1 MSLSRTSRFKRLLNS
16 PAWPMLLFICT
27 FALLAA
33 QRSGYLRPVENIFLQ
48 GLEPGIRGLNGVS
61 AVLRD
66 LSETARDLAT
76 LRARN
81 QELQAQVDQLLID
94 KVRASE
100 IEQEYEQARR
110 LLGFAEAN
118 PHLAV
123 RGSEV
128 TGRVLTEGPTNYMDT
143 IQIDLGK
150 RHGIQPGMAVV
161 TERGLVGR
169 VTEVFATTSQVL
181 LLTDPNSAV
190 SAFIQ
195 GSRLPG
201 VVRGQVGSP
210 LLLMDRIPQDA
221 LVSPG
226 DIVLTSGLGGN
237 LPRNLV
243 IGQVVSV
250 RSRDY
255 EMFQQAQVRP
265 TVDFRRLEMVL
276 VITGFRE
283 QATDL
288 PTPTPLP

>member
-1 MSLSRTSRFKRLLNS
+1 MFLLRTSRLRRLTNS
-16 PAWPMLLFICT
+16 PAWPLLLFICVMG
-27 FALLAA
+27 LLAA
-33 QRSGYLRPVENIFLQ
+33 QRSGYLRPVENLLLQ
-48 GLEPGIRGLNGVS
+48 GLKPGIQGLNDLGT
-61 AVLRD
+61 ALRD

-81 QELQAQVDQLLID
+81 SELQAQVNQLLID
-94 KVRASE
+94 KVRADE

-118 PHLAV
+118 PNLTV
-123 RGSEV
+123 RGSQIV
-128 TGRVLTEGPTNYMDT
+128 GRVLAESPNNYIDR
-143 IQIDLGK
+143 IQIDLGQQ
-150 RHGIQPGMAVV
+150 HGIRPGMAVV

-169 VTEVFATTSQVL
+169 VIDVFATTSQVM

-195 GSRLPG
+195 SSRLQG
-201 VVRGQVGSP
+201 VVKGQVGSP
-210 LLLMDRIPQDA
+210 LLLMDRIPQGFQ
-221 LVSPG
+221 VSPG

-255 EMFQQAQVRP
+255 EMFQQAIVRP
-265 TVDFRRLEMVL
+265 TVDFHRLEMVL
-276 VITGFRE
+276 VITGFQE
-283 QATDL
+283 KMTTS
-288 PTPTPLP
+288 PTPVP

>member
-1 MSLSRTSRFKRLLNS
+1 MSLLRTSRLKRLTNS
-16 PAWPMLLFICT
+16 PAWPLLLFICVMG
-27 FALLAA
+27 LLAA
-33 QRSGYLRPVENIFLQ
+33 QRSGYLRPLENLLLQ
-48 GLEPGIRGLNGVS
+48 GLKPGMQGLNDLGT
-61 AVLRD
+61 ALRD

-81 QELQAQVDQLLID
+81 SELQEQVNQLLID
-94 KVRASE
+94 KVRADE

-118 PHLAV
+118 PNLTV
-123 RGSEV
+123 RGSQIV
-128 TGRVLTEGPTNYMDT
+128 GRVLAESPNNYVDR
-143 IQIDLGK
+143 IQIDLGQQ
-150 RHGIQPGMAVV
+150 HGIRAGMAVV

-169 VTEVFATTSQVL
+169 VTDVFGTTSQVM

-195 GSRLPG
+195 SSRLQG
-201 VVRGQVGSP
+201 VIKGQVGSS
-210 LLLMDRIPQDA
+210 LLLMDRIPQGFQ
-221 LVSPG
+221 VSPG

-255 EMFQQAQVRP
+255 EMFQQAIVRP

-276 VITGFRE
+276 VITGFQE
-283 QATDL
+283 KTTAS
-288 PTPTPLP
+288 PTAVP

>member
-1 MSLSRTSRFKRLLNS
+1 LGT
-16 PAWPMLLFICT
+16 A
-27 FALLAA
+27 
-33 QRSGYLRPVENIFLQ
+33 
-48 GLEPGIRGLNGVS
+48 
-61 AVLRD
+61 LRD

-81 QELQAQVDQLLID
+81 SELQAQVNQLLID
-94 KVRASE
+94 KVRADE
-100 IEQEYEQARR
+100 VEHEYEQVRR

-118 PHLAV
+118 PNLTV
-123 RGSEV
+123 RGSQIV
-128 TGRVLTEGPTNYMDT
+128 GRVLAESPNNYIDR
-143 IQIDLGK
+143 IQIDLGQQ
-150 RHGIQPGMAVV
+150 HGVRPGMAVV

-169 VTEVFATTSQVL
+169 VTDVFATTSQVM

-195 GSRLPG
+195 SSRLQG
-201 VVRGQVGSP
+201 VIRGQVGSS
-210 LLLMDRIPQDA
+210 LLLMDRIPQDFQ
-221 LVSPG
+221 VSPG

-255 EMFQQAQVRP
+255 EMFQQAIVRP

-276 VITGFRE
+276 VITGFQE
-283 QATDL
+283 KTTTS
-288 PTPTPLP
+288 PTPVP

>member
-1 MSLSRTSRFKRLLNS
+1 MSLSRTSRLKRLRNS
-16 PAWPMLLFICT
+16 PAWPLLLFICA
-27 FALLAA
+27 FALLAV
-33 QRSGYLRPVENIFLQ
+33 QRLGYLRPVESLFLQ
-48 GLEPGIRGLNGVS
+48 GLEPGIRGLSGIGT
-61 AVLRD
+61 ALRD

-81 QELQAQVDQLLID
+81 QELQTLVDQLLID
-94 KVRASE
+94 KVRADE
-100 IEQEYEQARR
+100 IEQEYEQVRR
-110 LLGFAEAN
+110 LLEFAEAN
-118 PHLAV
+118 PNLTV
-123 RGSEV
+123 RGSQV
-128 TGRVLTEGPTNYMDT
+128 TGRVLTESPTNYVDT
-143 IQIDLGK
+143 IQIDLGQ
-150 RHGIQPGMAVV
+150 RHGIRPGMAVV

-169 VTEVFATTSQVL
+169 VTEVFAITSQVL

-201 VVRGQVGSP
+201 IVRGQAGSS

-221 LVSPG
+221 QVSPG

-276 VITGFRE
+276 VITGFRDA
-283 QATDL
+283 ATDL
-288 PTPTPLP
+288 LRLTPSP